1 MKLLLVNGSTAW
13 GGGEQWFLDAARS
26 LASRGH
32 EVALVCARDG
42 ALAPRARD
50 SGVRV
55 EALPRPRERSELTS
69 ELVLVNSPRDLRIA
83 QRCAIGGEQARFVL
97 RRGIDRRVVDNL
109 FRRGIWKRLS
119 AILVNSDATGATVRR
134 SLRWFPAERITR
146 IYNPV
151 HFAPRPH
158 EAGPAGLLRLG
169 AIGRLVKQKGFATLL
184 DALARLGAT
193 RRFTLELAG
202 DGPLRARLERRAR
215 KRGLSSRVKFL
226 GAVADPAAFYAR
238 LDALIV
244 PSRYEGFGY
253 VAVEAALAGL
263 PVIAS
268 DASSLREIVIDG
280 ETGWLVPARKA
291 RPLSEAIVQLAADP
305 ADARRRGERA
315 RLSAAERFG
324 PGPLLDQL
332 EAFLSRAASL
342 PPVGS

>member
-1 MKLLLVNGSTAW
+1 MKLALVNGSTGW
-13 GGGEQWFLDAARS
+13 GGGEQWFLDAART
-26 LASRGH
+26 LAARGH
-32 EVALVCARDG
+32 EVLLGAARDG
-42 ALAPRARD
+42 ALGQRAREL
-50 SGVRV
+50 GLRV
-55 EALPRPRERSELTS
+55 EDLPGPRERSSVRS
-69 ELVLVNSPRDLRIA
+69 ELVLVNSPRDLRLA
-83 QRCAIGGEQARFVL
+83 LRTAIGGEGARYAL
-97 RRGIDRRVVDNL
+97 RRGIDRKLVDNP
-109 FRRGIWKRLS
+109 FRRGVWKRLS
-119 AILVNSDATGATVRR
+119 AILVNSDATGETVRR

-151 HFAPRPH
+151 HFVPH
-158 EAGPAGLLRLG
+158 QREEGPPGTLRLG

-202 DGPLRARLERRAR
+202 DGPLRARLERRSR
-215 KRGLSSRVKFL
+215 KRGLASRVKFL
-226 GAVADPAAFYAR
+226 GAVADPASFYAR

-280 ETGWLVPARKA
+280 ETGWLVPRRP
-291 RPLSEAIVQLAADP
+291 RPLAEAIERLAADP
-305 ADARRRGERA
+305 AEARRRGERA
-315 RLSAAERFG
+315 RVSAEQRFG
-324 PGPLLDQL
+324 PGPLLDAL
-332 EAFLSRAASL
+332 EVFLTRAAAL